1 MVVLKFVV
9 LKTQKLRG
17 WGGGVLRISRAEGRM
32 IKWGQK
38 SKHQKPE
45 GY

>member
-17 WGGGVLRISRAEGRM
+17 RGGGWGVRGGFVLRISRAG
-32 IKWGQK
+32 
-38 SKHQKPE
+38 
-45 GY
+45 

>member
-17 WGGGVLRISRAEGRM
+17 WGGGGTPYFMGR
-32 IKWGQK
+32 GQDD
-38 SKHQKPE
+38 
-45 GY
+45 